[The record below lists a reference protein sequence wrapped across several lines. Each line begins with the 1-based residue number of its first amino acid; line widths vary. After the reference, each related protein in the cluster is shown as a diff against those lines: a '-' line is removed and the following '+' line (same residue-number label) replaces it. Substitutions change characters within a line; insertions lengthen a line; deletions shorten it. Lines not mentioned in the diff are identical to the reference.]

1 VFPVL
6 SICNRISIRTF
17 AASLR
22 LSYNLPLAITLKMT
36 DIRFHNTLSNRLE
49 PLQPLHNGEVRIYS
63 CGPTVYDFAH
73 IGNFRTFVFQD
84 VLRRFLLSRG
94 LRVLQVMNLTD
105 VDDRI
110 IQNAAAAGVSIRE
123 YTEKYVQAFM
133 EDMNA
138 LHLQQPEETVRATDH
153 IEDMVAL
160 ISRLQEKG
168 LTYPSEGSIY
178 YRIAKFPAYGK
189 LSKIDLGG
197 MKAGARVDND
207 RYEKDD
213 ARDFALW
220 KAPKPGEHF
229 WETSIGPGR
238 PGWHIECAA
247 MAMKYLGETLDI
259 HTGGIDLAFPHHENE
274 IAESE
279 PATGKPFV
287 KIWLHA
293 EHLIVDGEKMSKSL
307 GNFFTLRDL
316 FAKGAKP
323 SSIRYLL
330 LSVPYR
336 RQLNFIA
343 DSLTQAANSVERLR
357 NFAARLKTEQF
368 AAGSNP
374 QMAKRAEK
382 ALADFDAGLAD
393 DLNTAFSLA
402 AIFDLVRDVNTAMD
416 RGEFLQQDA
425 PILVAAMEK
434 FDAILAVLADDD
446 DERLRELGFGSGP
459 ARLSSEKVEQLI
471 EERNAAKKRRDF
483 KRSDEIRQELLNSGI
498 IVEDTRD
505 GTVRWKYK

>member
-1 VFPVL
+1 M
-6 SICNRISIRTF
+6 CNCISIPPF
-17 AASLR
+17 APDPR
-22 LSYNLPLAITLKMT
+22 LGYNRALANTLKMT
-36 DIRFHNTLSNRLE
+36 DIRLHNTLSGRLE
-49 PLQPLHNGEVRIYS
+49 PLHPLHQGEVRIYS
-63 CGPTVYDFAH
+63 CGPTVYDYAH

-84 VLRRFLLSRG
+84 VLRRFLLFRG

-110 IQNAAAAGVSIRE
+110 IQNAAAAGVTIRE
-123 YTEKYVQAFM
+123 YNEKYVQAFF

-168 LTYPSEGSIY
+168 LTYPSEGSLS
-178 YRIAKFPAYGK
+178 YRVAKVPEYGK
-189 LSKIDLGG
+189 LSKIDGGG

-229 WETSIGPGR
+229 WETRIGPGR
-238 PGWHIECAA
+238 PGWHIECSA

-259 HTGGIDLAFPHHENE
+259 HTGGVDLTFPHHENE
-274 IAESE
+274 IAQSE
-279 PATGKPFV
+279 AATGHPFARM
-287 KIWLHA
+287 WMHA
-293 EHLIVDGEKMSKSL
+293 EHLIIEGEKMSKSL

-316 FAKGAKP
+316 FAKGHKP
-323 SSIRYLL
+323 STIRFLL

-336 RQLNFIA
+336 RQLNFTS
-343 DSLTQAANSVERLR
+343 DSLKQAEAWVERLR
-357 NFAARLKTEQF
+357 NFVSRLKTERS

-374 QMAKRAEK
+374 KIEKLASRAE
-382 ALADFDAGLAD
+382 ADFDAGLSD

-402 AIFDLVRDVNTAMD
+402 AIFDLVRDINTAMD

-425 PILVAAMEK
+425 PEVLATLEK
-434 FDAILAVLADDD
+434 FDAILAVLGDDD
-446 DERLRELGFGSGP
+446 DEKLRELGFGSGP
-459 ARLSSEKVEQLI
+459 PRWTPEKIEQLI
-471 EERNAAKKRRDF
+471 AERNAAKKRRDF